1 MRVELQAEV
10 SAQRE
15 DIFALISTSDGLRRW
30 LDDAKLNPEPGSQFR
45 LQLAGAEA
53 VGRVVAVARPQH
65 VSLAWD
71 WASEPLGSPTAVAFD
86 LISHGH
92 RTHLT
97 LRHVGFAREADH
109 AMHEQLWRYWFG
121 RLIRVAGQ
129 GPAARGAG

>member
-10 SAQRE
+10 SAPRE
-15 DIFALISTSDGLRRW
+15 DLFALVSTSDGLRRW
-30 LDDAKLNPEPGSQFR
+30 LDDAELKSEPGSPFR

-65 VSLAWD
+65 VSLAWG

-97 LRHVGFAREADH
+97 LRHVGFARQADH
-109 AMHEQLWRYWFG
+109 DLHEQLWRYWFG
-121 RLIRVAGQ
+121 RLVKVAGQ
-129 GPAARGAG
+129 GYEARGAG